1 MVITTFDA
9 NGKLGTKKNL
19 FANAMASM
27 GDASFE
33 SIYGS
38 LAPVLAR
45 QFVNYPDT
53 PINPLTTAFIGEAL
67 EYGDIIED
75 VFVDA
80 TPMRATKTALSG
92 ANALGSAEDELA
104 FANVNMRVSYATIN
118 AMNTGKVSKYR
129 SEIRKAAMDSAV
141 AGRLGDS
148 IMESLRAGAVACL
161 ENQANKVLV
170 SSIPEA
176 NNVYCGVTSD
186 DTATAAI
193 KKERT
198 TLIQTAIE
206 MSKVNDSFVQEV
218 NGSKYADGAAK
229 EVYIIA
235 TKEKWADFTLDMSG
249 IYHPEYLVFDEFTKY
264 GIKMTP
270 IMVDEFETPVTETE
284 IANYKTLTGIE
295 WDDAP
300 GVGQAKPDFIICDK
314 RFFRIN
320 PYIDRYEM
328 YSKDVVANVP
338 YTNFFLHMQNAI
350 SYQPNRK
357 AAMVYVGEEPSDDNA
372 EPGSP

>member
-1 MVITTFDA
+1 MPITTFDA

-19 FANAMASM
+19 FANAMDSM
-27 GDASFE
+27 DDASFE
-33 SIYGS
+33 VIYGK
-38 LAPVLAR
+38 LAPVLAK

-53 PINPLTTAFIGEAL
+53 PINPLTGAFIGEAL

-80 TPMRATKTALSG
+80 TPMKATKTALTG
-92 ANALGSAEDELA
+92 DNAIGSADDELS

-118 AMNTGKVSKYR
+118 AMNTGKVSKYKH
-129 SEIRKAAMDSAV
+129 EIKKASMDRAV
-141 AGRLGDS
+141 AGRLGDA

-170 SSIPEA
+170 SSIPEE
-176 NNVYCGVTSD
+176 NNVYCGVVDGDS
-186 DTATAAI
+186 ATEAI

-198 TLIQTAIE
+198 TLINTAIE
-206 MSKVNDSFVQEV
+206 MSKVNDSFVQPV
-218 NGSKYADGAAK
+218 NGSKYADGAAR
-229 EVYIIA
+229 EVYIIG
-235 TKEKWADFTLDMSG
+235 TKEKWANFTLDMSG

-270 IMVDEFETPVTETE
+270 IMVDEFETPVTTE
-284 IANYKTLTGIE
+284 EITNYASLTGIT
-295 WDDAP
+295 WTDAP
-300 GVGQAKPDFIICDK
+300 GKNQAKPDFIICDP

-338 YTNFFLHMQNAI
+338 FTNFFLHMQNAI

-357 AAMVYVGEEPSDDNA
+357 AAMVYSGTSE
-372 EPGSP
+372 

>member
-1 MVITTFDA
+1 MTITTFDA

-19 FANAMASM
+19 FANAMATM

-33 SIYGS
+33 TIYGS

-53 PINPLTTAFIGEAL
+53 PINPLTTTFMNEAL
-67 EYGDIIED
+67 EYGDIIQD

-80 TPMRATKTALSG
+80 TPMKATKTALTG
-92 ANALGSAEDELA
+92 DNALGNADDELG
-104 FANVNMRVSYATIN
+104 FADVNMRVSYATIN

-129 SEIRKAAMDSAV
+129 SEIRKAAMDVNV
-141 AGRLGDS
+141 AGKLGDS

-170 SSIPEA
+170 SSIPSA
-176 NNVYCGVTSD
+176 NNVYCGVGQN
-186 DTATAAI
+186 DTPDVAI
-193 KKERT
+193 KKERET
-198 TLIQTAIE
+198 IIKTALT

-218 NGSKYADGAAK
+218 NGSKYADGKANDIL
-229 EVYIIA
+229 IIA
-235 TKEKWADFTLDMSG
+235 PKEKWADLTLDLSG
-249 IYHPEYLVFDEFTKY
+249 IYHPEYLMFDEFKKL
-264 GIKMTP
+264 GVNITP
-270 IMVDEFETPVTETE
+270 VMIDDFETPVTTTE
-284 IANYKTLTGIE
+284 ISNYKTLTGIQ
-295 WDDAP
+295 WDSAP
-300 GVGQAKPDFIICDK
+300 GANQNKPDYIVCDK
-314 RFFRIN
+314 RYFRIN

-357 AAMVYVGEEPSDDNA
+357 AAMVYKGTAPN
-372 EPGSP
+372 